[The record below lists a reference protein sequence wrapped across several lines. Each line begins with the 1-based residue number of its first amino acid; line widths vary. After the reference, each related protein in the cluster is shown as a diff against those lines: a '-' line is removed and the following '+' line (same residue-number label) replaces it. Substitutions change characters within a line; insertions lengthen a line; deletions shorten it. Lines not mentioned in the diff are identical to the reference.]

1 MTYITTVEFHR
12 LTAENLALRLKQA
25 ELVSKIDFDD
35 KPRSLNQE
43 INSNKRKHLVV
54 ENELRKW
61 KTFDW
66 SYCRGKNNLEEDGTQ
81 NYLVFQPIYR
91 YFKRFSV
98 VGIGNY
104 IYFWKSK
111 GCSDENISIP
121 NTSD

>member
-12 LTAENLALRLKQA
+12 LTAENLASRLKQA
-25 ELVSKIDFDD
+25 ELVS
-35 KPRSLNQE
+35 RSLNQK

-54 ENELRKW
+54 ENELKKW
-61 KTFDW
+61 KTFYW

-91 YFKRFSV
+91 YFKRLSV

-111 GCSDENISIP
+111 GCSDENISVP
-121 NTSD
+121 NASD